1 MTTKKHWI
9 LPEGIEEVLPE
20 QAARFEAMRRL
31 LLDLYATWGYELV
44 MPPAIDFIE
53 SLLTGTGHDLDLQTF
68 KLVDQMSGRTLGLR
82 ADMTPQVARI
92 DAHQLQRDVPTRL
105 CYIGTVL
112 RTRPESIGDSRS
124 PLQVGAGL
132 YGHAGIESEVEII
145 GLMLK
150 TFSALDVDDIYLDLG
165 NVDIY
170 RGLAKQAGLSEE
182 IESQLFDMLQRKS
195 VTEIDAL
202 LATLNIDVSMK
213 TMLSLLPSLS
223 GGKEVFDKARLLLS
237 DADKVVKDAVD
248 SLEKTAELM
257 LQRFG
262 DRLPEN
268 RVNFDLSELQ
278 GYHYKT
284 GVVFAAFVPQLGQ
297 AIARGG
303 RYDDIGKVFGRAR
316 AATGFS
322 TDLKI
327 LNQLSNKQFDNVDKI
342 FVPLDDDESLKE
354 KISALQAEGKS
365 FIEHLPGQQVDAD
378 AMSCNKSLCLV
389 DGQWV
394 VNVDEFTNLIQL
406 GFRWFCE

>member
-1 MTTKKHWI
+1 MTTKHWI
-9 LPEGIEEVLPE
+9 LPEGIDEILPE
-20 QAARFEAMRRL
+20 QAARFESMRRL
-31 LLDLYATWGYELV
+31 LLDMYAAWGYELV
-44 MPPAIDFIE
+44 IPPTIDFIE

-92 DAHQLQRDVPTRL
+92 DAHQLRRDVPTRL

-124 PLQVGAGL
+124 PLQVGAEL
-132 YGHAGIESEVEII
+132 YGHAGVESEVEII
-145 GLMLK
+145 GLMLQ
-150 TFSALDVDDIYLDLG
+150 TFSALDINDVYLDIG

-182 IESQLFDMLQRKS
+182 VESQLFDMLQRKAI
-195 VTEIDAL
+195 TEINTL
-202 LATLNIDVSMK
+202 LDSLDLDDGIKA
-213 TMLSLLPSLS
+213 MLSGLSSLN
-223 GGKEVFDKARLLLS
+223 GGKEVFVKAKILLA
-237 DADKVVKDAVD
+237 DADAAVIDAID
-248 SLEKTAELM
+248 YLEQTAELM
-257 LQRFG
+257 WQRFG
-262 DRLPEN
+262 DIK
-268 RVNFDLSELQ
+268 VHFDLSELQ

-322 TDLKI
+322 TDLKV
-327 LNQLSNKQFDNVDKI
+327 LNQLSKKQFVKTEKI
-342 FVPLDDDESLKE
+342 FSPSVDDQHLKE
-354 KISALQAEGKS
+354 KVAGLRAEGKIV
-365 FIEHLPGQQVDAD
+365 IEQLPGQETDAD
-378 AMSCNKSLCLV
+378 AMGCDKSLRLV

-394 VNVDEFTNLIQL
+394 TE
-406 GFRWFCE
+406 

>member
-31 LLDLYATWGYELV
+31 LLDLYASWGYELV
-44 MPPAIDFIE
+44 MPPTIDFIE

-124 PLQVGAGL
+124 PLQVGAEL

-145 GLMLK
+145 GLMLQ

-170 RGLAKQAGLSEE
+170 RGLAKQAGLSAD
-182 IESQLFDMLQRKS
+182 IESQLFDMLQRKA
-195 VTEIDAL
+195 VTEINAL
-202 LATLNIDVSMK
+202 LDTLNIDSNIK
-213 TMLSLLPSLS
+213 TMLSGLPSLN
-223 GGKEVFDKARLLLS
+223 GGKEVFGKARSLLI
-237 DADKVVKDAVD
+237 DADPMVKQAIDY
-248 SLEKTAELM
+248 LEKTAELM

-268 RVNFDLSELQ
+268 RVHFDLSELQ

-327 LNQLSNKQFDNVDKI
+327 LNQLSNKQFDSVDKI
-342 FVPLDDDESLKE
+342 FAVFDEDKAREE
-354 KISALQAEGKS
+354 KISALRAEGNIV
-365 FIEHLPGQQVDAD
+365 IEQLPGQQAD
-378 AMSCNKSLCLV
+378 AAAMGCNKSLRLV

-394 VNVDEFTNLIQL
+394 VQA
-406 GFRWFCE
+406 

>member
-1 MTTKKHWI
+1 MTTKQHWI

-44 MPPAIDFIE
+44 MPPTIDFIE

-92 DAHQLQRDVPTRL
+92 DAHQLNRDVPTRL

-124 PLQVGAGL
+124 PLQVGAEL

-145 GLMLK
+145 GLMLE
-150 TFSALDVDDIYLDLG
+150 TFSALKVDDIYMDLG

-170 RGLAKQAGLSEE
+170 RGLAKQAGLSLEV
-182 IESQLFDMLQRKS
+182 ESQLFDMLQRKA
-195 VTEIDAL
+195 VTEINSLLDTLSIDA
-202 LATLNIDVSMK
+202 SMK
-213 TMLSLLPSLS
+213 AMLSGLPSLS
-223 GGKEVFDKARLLLS
+223 GGKEVFEKARTLLA
-237 DADKVVKDAVD
+237 DADTAVKQAVD
-248 SLEKTAELM
+248 YLEKTAELM
-257 LQRFG
+257 LQRFA
-262 DRLPEN
+262 DKLSATK
-268 RVNFDLSELQ
+268 VNFDLSELQ

-327 LNQLSNKQFDNVDKI
+327 LNQLSDKQFNSVDKI
-342 FVPLDDDESLKE
+342 FVACAEDKGRQET
-354 KISALQAEGKS
+354 ISALRAEGKIV
-365 FIEHLPGQQVDAD
+365 IEQLPGQQAD
-378 AMSCNKSLCLV
+378 ASAMGCNKSLCLI
-389 DGQWV
+389 DGQWQV
-394 VNVDEFTNLIQL
+394 KA
-406 GFRWFCE
+406 